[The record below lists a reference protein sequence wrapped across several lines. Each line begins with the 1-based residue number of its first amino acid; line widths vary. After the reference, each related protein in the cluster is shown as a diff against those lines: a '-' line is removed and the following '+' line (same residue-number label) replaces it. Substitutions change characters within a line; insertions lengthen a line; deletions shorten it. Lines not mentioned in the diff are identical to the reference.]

1 MLRRLLKKRW
11 PVILICT
18 VLVLMIA
25 GASIGRNTPSE
36 AVFARVSADD
46 TGTQI
51 DFFIANSGW
60 IPHRFSCR
68 LQNRTLKVDLRADI
82 FGENIGDS
90 FRIGIPAD
98 AYDDIVIRCNGHIV
112 SITN

>member
-25 GASIGRNTPSE
+25 GAAIGKNTPSE
-36 AVFARVSADD
+36 SVFAHVNTTDA
-46 TGTQI
+46 GTQI

-68 LQNRTLKVDLRADI
+68 LQNRTLKVDLHADI
-82 FGENIGDS
+82 FGENIGNS
-90 FRIGIPAD
+90 FHIGIPST
-98 AYDDIVIRCNGHIV
+98 AYDKIIIRCNGHLV
-112 SITN
+112 PITN